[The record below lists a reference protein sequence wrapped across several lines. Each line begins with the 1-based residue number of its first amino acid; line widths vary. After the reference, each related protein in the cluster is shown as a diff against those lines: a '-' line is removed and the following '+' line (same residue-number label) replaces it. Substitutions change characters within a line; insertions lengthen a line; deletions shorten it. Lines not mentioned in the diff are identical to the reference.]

1 MWHEQPPAARAPGE
15 SEVSEEHRSL
25 AEVHESVEVPR
36 GGPGWKRWWAVAGPA
51 LLVAVGYMDPG
62 NWATD
67 LAGGSRYN
75 YALIWVLLMS
85 NMMAVLLQSFCARLG
100 IVSRRDLAQA
110 CRETYPAAVNIP
122 LYLLAEVAIT
132 ATDLAEVIGSA
143 IAFNLLFGIPLLWG
157 VVITT
162 FDVLLLL
169 MLSSFGIRKLE
180 ALVLSFVGT
189 IGIAFVIEVVLA
201 RPDWHGLVQGFIPS
215 LPDSGA
221 LYIAI
226 GILGATVMPHNLYLH
241 SSLVQTRRF
250 GRSPRELRQ
259 ALRLNNLDSAVALNL
274 AFLVNAAILVM
285 AAAVFFRTGHN
296 EVAEIQDAHRLL
308 EPILGAAIAP
318 VAFAVALLASGQ
330 SSTITGTLAGQI
342 VMEGYLNFRIRPWL
356 RRLITRLLAVIPAL
370 GTILYF
376 GDGSTGSLL
385 VLSQVVLSLQLPFAV
400 IPLIHLVSDRNR
412 MGVFAI
418 GRWLRSLAWIV
429 ATIIVGLNVQ
439 LVVME
444 VRSWIAGTR
453 GNPWLIWLLVAPLA
467 AASAVLLAYVSF
479 KPLIDRLRAVR
490 RAGAPVGV
498 HTTSETPSFTI
509 RPAREY
515 RNIAVAL
522 DFGGSEERLL
532 NEAAHLAQH
541 DDCVIHLLHVVES
554 PVARAM
560 GRNAADHEIEAD
572 SKRLQTLVEVLETA
586 GYPASWELGVGDPV
600 PELARM
606 VDETGADLVILGA
619 HGHRGLSDLVHGTT
633 ADALRHRISA
643 TVLIVPVSAP

>member
-1 MWHEQPPAARAPGE
+1 LT
-15 SEVSEEHRSL
+15 EEHHSL
-25 AEVHESVEVPR
+25 AEVHESVEVPE

-85 NMMAVLLQSFCARLG
+85 NMMAILLQSLCARLG
-100 IVSRRDLAQA
+100 IVRRRDLAQA
-110 CRETYPAAVNIP
+110 CRESYPPAVNIP
-122 LYLLAEVAIT
+122 LYILAEVAIT

-157 VVITT
+157 VLITT
-162 FDVLLLL
+162 FDVILLL

-189 IGIAFVIEVVLA
+189 IGIAFLIEVILA
-201 RPDWHGLVQGFIPS
+201 RPDWHGLVHGFIPS

-250 GRSPRELRQ
+250 GRSTRELRQ

-285 AAAVFFRTGHN
+285 AAAVFYRTGHT

-308 EPILGAAIAP
+308 EPILGAAVAP

-356 RRLITRLLAVIPAL
+356 RRMITRLLAVVPAV
-370 GTILYF
+370 GVILLF
-376 GDGSTGSLL
+376 GEGSTGPLL

-400 IPLIHLVSDRNR
+400 IPLIHFVSDRER
-412 MGVFAI
+412 MGSLAI
-418 GRWLRSLAWIV
+418 GRWIRSLAWIV

-444 VRSWIAGTR
+444 VRSWIASTR
-453 GNPWLIWLLVAPLA
+453 TGVWLVWLIVVPLAILSATLLV
-467 AASAVLLAYVSF
+467 YVSL

-490 RAGAPVGV
+490 RTGATVGV
-498 HTTSETPSFTI
+498 HSTPESPSVTI
-509 RPAREY
+509 RPAAEY
-515 RNIAVAL
+515 RHIAVAL
-522 DFGGSEERLL
+522 DFSGSEERLL
-532 NEAAHLAQH
+532 NEAARLSRHEECVVHLF
-541 DDCVIHLLHVVES
+541 HVVES

-560 GRNAADHEIEAD
+560 GRSAADLEIETD
-572 SKRLQTLVEVLETA
+572 SQRLQLLTEALEEA
-586 GYPASWELGVGDPV
+586 GFAASWELGVGDPV

-606 VDETGADLVILGA
+606 VGEVKADLVILGA

-633 ADALRHRISA
+633 ADALRHRVDA
-643 TVLIVPVSAP
+643 TVLIVPLRSAEAARG

>member
-1 MWHEQPPAARAPGE
+1 M
-15 SEVSEEHRSL
+15 SEHRSL
-25 AEVHESVEVPR
+25 AEVHESVQVPR

-67 LAGGSRYN
+67 LAGGSRYE

-85 NMMAVLLQSFCARLG
+85 NMMAILLQSLCARLG
-100 IVSRRDLAQA
+100 IVARRDLAQA
-110 CRETYPAAVNIP
+110 CRETYPPAVNVP
-122 LYLLAEVAIT
+122 LYVLAEVAIT

-157 VVITT
+157 VIITT
-162 FDVLLLL
+162 FDVILLLA
-169 MLSSFGIRKLE
+169 LSSFGIRKLE

-189 IGIAFVIEVVLA
+189 IGIAFLIEVFLA
-201 RPDWHGLVQGFIPS
+201 RPDWHGLIRGFVPS

-250 GRSPRELRQ
+250 GRSPRELKQ

-285 AAAVFFRTGHN
+285 AAAVFYRTGHT

-308 EPILGAAIAP
+308 EPIVGASIAP
-318 VAFAVALLASGQ
+318 IAFAVALLASGQ

-356 RRLITRLLAVIPAL
+356 RRMITRLLAVVPAV
-370 GTILYF
+370 GVILFF
-376 GDGSTGSLL
+376 GEGSTGPLL

-400 IPLIHLVSDRNR
+400 IPLIHFVSDRDR
-412 MGVFAI
+412 MGDLAI
-418 GRWLRSLAWIV
+418 GRVVRTLAWIV
-429 ATIIVGLNVQ
+429 AAVIVALNVQ
-439 LVVME
+439 LVILE
-444 VRSWIAGTR
+444 VRSWLAGTR
-453 GNPWLIWLLVAPLA
+453 LSPWLIWASVAPLA
-467 AASAVLLAYVSF
+467 LISGMLLVYVTF

-498 HTTSETPSFTI
+498 HTTAETPSFTI
-509 RPAREY
+509 QPAREY
-515 RNIAVAL
+515 RSIAVAL
-522 DFGGSEERLL
+522 DFSGSEERLL
-532 NEAAHLAQH
+532 NEAARLASHAQ
-541 DDCVIHLLHVVES
+541 CVIHLLHVVES

-560 GRNAADHEIEAD
+560 GASAADHEIEAD
-572 SKRLQTLVEVLETA
+572 SRRLQALVEVLEAA
-586 GYPASWELGVGDPV
+586 GYTAAWKLGVGDPV

-606 VDETGADLVILGA
+606 VDEAGADLVILGA

-633 ADALRHRISA
+633 ADALRHRIAA
-643 TVLIVPVSAP
+643 TVLIVSLKPDAGR